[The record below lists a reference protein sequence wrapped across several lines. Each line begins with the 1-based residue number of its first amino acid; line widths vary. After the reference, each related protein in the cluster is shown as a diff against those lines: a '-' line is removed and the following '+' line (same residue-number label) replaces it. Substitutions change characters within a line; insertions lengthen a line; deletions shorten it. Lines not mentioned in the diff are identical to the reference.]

1 MEAWLAAVEASWLG
15 VAARG
20 SAWLYPLSNV
30 GHVLGVAL
38 LVGGIAVY
46 DLALLLRRG
55 SAAAT
60 GALAVPLAIAGAVL
74 AVATGVVLFAADA
87 TAVGR
92 NPAFW
97 VKAGLLA
104 LAAANALAFNL
115 RPVWPPGQA
124 AASLL
129 LWVGVLAA
137 GRLIA
142 YA

>member
-1 MEAWLAAVEASWLG
+1 MEAWLAAIEASWLG
-15 VAARG
+15 GAARG

-46 DLALLLRRG
+46 DLALVLRREA
-55 SAAAT
+55 AAAT
-60 GALAVPLAIAGAVL
+60 GALAVPLALAGAVL

-87 TAVGR
+87 TALGR
-92 NPAFW
+92 NSLFW

-104 LAAANALAFNL
+104 VAAANALAFNL
-115 RPVWPPGQA
+115 HPLWPRGQA
-124 AASLL
+124 LASIL
-129 LWVGVLAA
+129 LWAGVLAA